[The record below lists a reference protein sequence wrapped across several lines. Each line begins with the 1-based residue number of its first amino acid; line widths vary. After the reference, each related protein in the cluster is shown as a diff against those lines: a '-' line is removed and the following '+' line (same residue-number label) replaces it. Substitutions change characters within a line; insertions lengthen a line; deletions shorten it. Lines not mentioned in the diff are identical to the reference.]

1 MADIDTILEAKRDGR
16 ALTAPQVDAFIAGV
30 VDGRV
35 TRAQSAA
42 LLAFIYTRGMN
53 DGETVAL
60 TRAMAASGEQLSW
73 HGLPGPL
80 VDKHSTGGVGDK
92 VSLVLAPL
100 WAELGA
106 CVPMISGRGLGHT
119 GGTLDKLEAI
129 PGFRTALQPGVLRT
143 VLGEV
148 GCFICGQT
156 AALAPADRTLYAL
169 RNETCTVPS
178 IPLITASI
186 LSKKLAEG
194 IEELVLDV
202 KFGSGAFMGDR
213 EAASRLAESLVRV
226 GEGAG
231 LRCRARLTDMN
242 QPLGHTVG
250 NALEVEEAIACL
262 QGRGP
267 DDLATLV
274 CELIGHPDAR
284 TVLDSGAA
292 WPRFERMVR
301 AQGGDPSA
309 PLLGGDV
316 IEEPLLAER
325 AGTVTRCDA
334 YGVARAA
341 FVLGAGR
348 VRADQDIHPGVGVR
362 IHRKVGDRVE
372 VGEPLSTLV
381 HAGRGLT
388 ASRALLRGALVVG

>member
-1 MADIDTILEAKRDGR
+1 
-16 ALTAPQVDAFIAGV
+16 
-30 VDGRV
+30 
-35 TRAQSAA
+35 
-42 LLAFIYTRGMN
+42 
-53 DGETVAL
+53 
-60 TRAMAASGEQLSW
+60 
-73 HGLPGPL
+73 
-80 VDKHSTGGVGDK
+80 VGDK

-202 KFGSGAFMGDR
+202 KFGSGAFMPDR
-213 EAASRLAESLVRV
+213 PAASRLAESLVRV

-231 LRCRARLTDMN
+231 LRCRSRLTDMN

-267 DDLATLV
+267 EDLATLV

-284 TVLDSGAA
+284 AVLDSGAA

-301 AQGGDPSA
+301 AQGGDLSA

-316 IEEPLLAER
+316 MEEPLLAER

-362 IHRKVGDRVE
+362 VHHKVGARVE
-372 VGEPLSTLV
+372 AGEPLATLV
-381 HAGRGLT
+381 HAARGLT